1 MGTLMGMASHADPE
15 ESLGFALKT
24 LQQTLR
30 SRMDAALAQ
39 AGLTTPQYLVLAL
52 LEDHPGISNSEL
64 ARRSAVAAPTML
76 KILDALARAGYVE
89 RADRTPQLRTRGTT
103 LTDSGRSRLA
113 QASATVEEFE
123 NLLRGAAGADAPVI
137 AAWLRTCT
145 GLLMEART
153 AREPGASPSPGAPR

>member
-1 MGTLMGMASHADPE
+1 MASHADPE

-103 LTDSGRSRLA
+103 LTDSGRNRLA

-123 NLLRGAAGADAPVI
+123 NLLRDAAGADAPVI
-137 AAWLRTCT
+137 SAWLRTCT

-153 AREPGASPSPGAPR
+153 AREPGTSPCPGTRH

>member
-1 MGTLMGMASHADPE
+1 MASHANPE

-30 SRMDAALAQ
+30 SRMDAALTE

-76 KILDALARAGYVE
+76 RILDALAKAGYIE

-103 LTDSGRSRLA
+103 LTSSGRSRLA

-123 NLLRGAAGADAPVI
+123 NLLRGAAGADEAVI
-137 AAWLRTCT
+137 FAWLRTCT
-145 GLLMEART
+145 DLLT
-153 AREPGASPSPGAPR
+153 GAPAAPEPETSPAPGRRR